1 MIKSTNK
8 KPIIIFAGPSGVGK
22 GTIEKYLFEDKEPKA
37 TLRLVLPQ
45 QEVLEPGEIDG
56 IHYFFITKNDFEN
69 KIAENAFLEYS
80 YHFENYYGTLY
91 AEIDRI
97 HWIK

>member
-45 QEVLEPGEIDG
+45 QEVLELVKLMVFTISLSLKM
-56 IHYFFITKNDFEN
+56 ILKTKLL
-69 KIAENAFLEYS
+69 KMHS
-80 YHFENYYGTLY
+80 
-91 AEIDRI
+91 
-97 HWIK
+97 